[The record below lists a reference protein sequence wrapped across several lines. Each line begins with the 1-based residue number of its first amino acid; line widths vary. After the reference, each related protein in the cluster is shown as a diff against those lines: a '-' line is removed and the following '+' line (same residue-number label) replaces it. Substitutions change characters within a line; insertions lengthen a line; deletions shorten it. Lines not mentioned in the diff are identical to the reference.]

1 MSLSL
6 SIRFAVE
13 NGIQSKGFLG
23 NILRGLLYSFLNS
36 VDPEVARSVHGGK
49 RLSPFSVGPVV
60 LESPKRGI
68 VFRGIPSDSVGWFR
82 FSALSAREGRLLRD
96 ALMSCETV
104 RIGEVDARV
113 LEIGVSEIDYGE
125 IWAESKPIK
134 SFSVRFLTPTYF
146 RRSLVAVCCPS
157 CPVDRRVCER
167 LVEKRRRR
175 LYRFVPYPDPYLFLR
190 SLARLWRSFSPVSLG
205 YRRYVEWLVDGGV
218 AVAGF
223 KNLRTHRVEMDGGRW
238 SVGFTGLVRFNL
250 PDDVFDK
257 KMAKI
262 TDALLR
268 FGRYSNVGGN
278 RTAGFGTIEY
288 SPKEYL

>member
-1 MSLSL
+1 MGLSL
-6 SIRFAVE
+6 SIRFSTGSGARARGFV
-13 NGIQSKGFLG
+13 GFL
-23 NILRGLLYSFLNS
+23 LRGLLYGLLNS
-36 VDPEVARSVHGGK
+36 VDSEVAKSVHGGK

-60 LESPKRGI
+60 LEGPRRGV
-68 VFRGIPSDSVGWFR
+68 VFRNIPSGSVGWFR

-96 ALMSCETV
+96 ALISCEVV
-104 RIGEVDARV
+104 RMGEVDAHV
-113 LEIGVSEIDYGE
+113 LEVGVSEIDYRR

-146 RRSLVAVCCPS
+146 RRSLVAACCPS

-250 PDDVFDK
+250 PDDTFDK

-278 RTAGFGTIEY
+278 RTAGFGAIDY
-288 SPKEYL
+288 VPKEYL